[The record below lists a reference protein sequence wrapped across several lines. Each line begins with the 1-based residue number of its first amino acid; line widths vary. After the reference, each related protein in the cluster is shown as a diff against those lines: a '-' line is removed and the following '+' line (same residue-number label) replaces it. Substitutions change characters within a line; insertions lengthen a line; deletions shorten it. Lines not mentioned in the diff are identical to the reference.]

1 MDNYGELETPAMKT
15 PKIFVSQ
22 AMHGR
27 PEAEILKER
36 EQLIAMAHKRVG
48 ENAEVIDSYF
58 RHLGDAN
65 PRRLGHKVLLVYL
78 AENIRALA
86 DADVA
91 VFGKSWRFARGCRI
105 EHQCCEE
112 YNIPTMDT
120 EAW

>member
-65 PRRLGHKVLLVYL
+65 PLVYL
-78 AENIRALA
+78 ADRIRALA